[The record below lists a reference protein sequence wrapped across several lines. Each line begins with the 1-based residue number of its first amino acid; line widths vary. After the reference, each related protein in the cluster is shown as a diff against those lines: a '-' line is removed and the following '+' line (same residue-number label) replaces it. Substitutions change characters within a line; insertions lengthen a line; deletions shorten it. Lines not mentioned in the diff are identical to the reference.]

1 MGDDELS
8 NCCGYMGKV
17 LKVDLT
23 KQTFEE
29 FPWSDA
35 DRERTI
41 GGKIMAADILY
52 HHIKPG
58 MTAFDEDNWIVI
70 TTGPLTGCG
79 TPSTSRFNI
88 STISPLTG
96 IVTSSN
102 SGGDFGLMLKRC
114 GYDGCIITGKSEN
127 PIRLH
132 ITEDNVEFIDATDL
146 WGMECT
152 PVQEKLPKKTGKL
165 VIGPAGENKVLFAAV
180 LSGERCSG
188 RGGVGAVF
196 GDKKLKA
203 VTARGFKHPVIAD
216 EENLRKLNKKWSA
229 KMKNHPLTGR
239 QLPVLGT
246 AGLVSPMQARGL
258 LATKNFFTGRFEG
271 FDKVSGETL
280 AEEKLTRNSGCTTCV
295 MQCTRRVL
303 VDEKDVKGPEL
314 ETLGLL
320 GPNIMNDNLDAIIK
334 WNFEID
340 ELGMDAISTAGTLAF
355 AMELNEKGLFDS
367 GLEFGK
373 IDNISEMLH
382 KIAHR
387 EGAGDELAN
396 GTRKMAEKFGG
407 MEFAIQ
413 SKGME
418 LSAYE
423 PRKAVGQ
430 GLGYAT
436 SNRGGCHLNAGYL
449 VFIEGLGLDID
460 SLTPNGKGALCVMFQ
475 NLMEAVS
482 ASGTCLFTSYPVF
495 PGYVFDN
502 PNAPI
507 TKVVTAAMP
516 HLGPVVKLM
525 NKYAMVLQ
533 LNIPLIPHPK
543 AVHYATGMRMNLGK
557 FLIAGERGYNTER
570 VSNIILGQKPGADT
584 LPKRLTDTLQ
594 DENNPMTKVPLDVML
609 KSYYA
614 NRTWE
619 NGVPLRKRLKT
630 LKIDMPSYEAY
641 PYD

>member
-1 MGDDELS
+1 MSKYG
-8 NCCGYMGKV
+8 GYMGKV
-17 LKVDLT
+17 LKIDLNDRS
-23 KQTFEE
+23 FGE
-29 FPWSDA
+29 FPWTDE

-41 GGKIMAADILY
+41 GGKIMASDILY

-58 MTAFDEDNWIVI
+58 MTAFSEDNWIVI

-79 TPSTSRFNI
+79 VPSTSRFNI
-88 STISPLTG
+88 STISPLTN

-114 GYDGCIITGKSEN
+114 GYDGCVITGKSET
-127 PIRLH
+127 PVRID
-132 ITEDNVEFIDATDL
+132 ITEDDVKFIDATDL
-146 WGMECT
+146 WGLECT
-152 PVQEKLPKKTGKL
+152 PAQEKLPAKTGKL
-165 VIGPAGENKVLFAAV
+165 VIGPAGENKVLYAAV

-196 GDKKLKA
+196 GDKKIKA
-203 VTARGFKHPVIAD
+203 ITAKGFKHPTIAD
-216 EENLRKLNKKWSA
+216 EANLRKLSKKWSD
-229 KMKNHPLTGR
+229 KMKKHPLTGR
-239 QLPVLGT
+239 QLPKLGT

-258 LATKNFFTGRFEG
+258 LATKNFFTGK
-271 FDKVSGETL
+271 FDDFDDVSGETL
-280 AEEKLTRNSGCTTCV
+280 SETRLLRNSGCTTCV
-295 MQCTRRVL
+295 MQCTRRVC

-320 GPNIMNDNLDAIIK
+320 GPNILNNDLDAIIK

-340 ELGMDAISTAGTLAF
+340 ELGMDAISTAGTIAF
-355 AMELNEKGLFDS
+355 AMELNERGMYDS
-367 GLEFGK
+367 GLQFGK
-373 IDNISEMLH
+373 IDNISQMLDD
-382 KIAHR
+382 IAHR
-387 EGAGDELAN
+387 RGAGDELAN
-396 GTRKMAEKFGG
+396 GSKRMADKFGG
-407 MEFAIQ
+407 IEFAIQ

-475 NLMEAVS
+475 NLMESVS

-495 PGYVFDN
+495 PGYVFDK

-507 TKVVTAAMP
+507 TKAVTALMP
-516 HLGPVVKLM
+516 HLGPVIKIM
-525 NKYAMVLQ
+525 NQHGNLLQ
-533 LNIPLIPHPK
+533 MNIPLIPHPK
-543 AVHYATGMRMNLGK
+543 AIKYATGMKYTLGD
-557 FLIAGERGYNTER
+557 FLVAGERGYNTER
-570 VSNIILGQKPGADT
+570 VSNMILGQKPNADT
-584 LPKRLTDTLQ
+584 LPKRLTDTEQ
-594 DENNPMTKVPLDVML
+594 IPGNPMTKVPLDEML
-609 KSYYA
+609 VSYYK
-614 NRTWE
+614 NRKWKD
-619 NGVPLRKRLKT
+619 GVPTRNRIKWLKM
-630 LKIDMPSYEAY
+630 DMPSQEAY